1 MEKLGML
8 LVVVL
13 AIIALA
19 LAIEWLMVWAVEDKD
34 DWDDYGY

>member
-1 MEKLGML
+1 ML

-19 LAIEWLMVWAVEDKD
+19 LAIEWLMVLADKD